1 MLNTR
6 TRLFFAFLKY
16 AALVPLAP
24 SNRTIGSGSP
34 RLRPT
39 KQLAPV
45 PTGSDQPNNWLW
57 FPLAPTNQT
66 IGSGSPRLQPTKQLA
81 PAPTGS
87 DQPNNW
93 LRFPPAPTNQTI
105 GTGFEV
111 AQKIGSGTS
120 FGSTVLVPLPS
131 QGLKQRRWLIIT
143 PYDIPFPGEMVTRKN
158 DASPALIIYVSFY
171 QMIL

>member
-1 MLNTR
+1 MLNTS

-24 SNRTIGSGSP
+24 SNQTIGSGSP

-81 PAPTGS
+81 PVTTGS

-105 GTGFEV
+105 GSCSPRLRPTKQL
-111 AQKIGSGTS
+111 APDLKSPKKLALAPASGPRYW
-120 FGSTVLVPLPS
+120 FL
-131 QGLKQRRWLIIT
+131 
-143 PYDIPFPGEMVTRKN
+143 
-158 DASPALIIYVSFY
+158 SPPKG
-171 QMIL
+171 